1 MIQAHVRVI
10 DDCFFLH
17 KFENSSIYIQNL
29 QLHHKGDAK
38 ISEIVIQ
45 VHVRV
50 IDYVIG

>member
-1 MIQAHVRVI
+1 MIV
-10 DDCFFLH
+10 FSSTNL
-17 KFENSSIYIQNL
+17 ENSTIYIQNL